1 MKQFPS
7 FLSVGKLISCSS
19 IEGGCVF
26 WKRENIVPCSIED
39 EHTAR
44 GCTGITADFSLCDH
58 PPGFSPFPLSNLFPY
73 IIMTQ
78 RRVITLQTP
87 FGWILMRD
95 LNHSDKWEPS
105 AWLVLE
111 VGEWETSYWAW
122 PVLCPEGLY
131 VSWRPL
137 NLSRHMHEG
146 FSNIKV
152 GWWRGG
158 LQGIVALSK
167 GKFR

>member
-7 FLSVGKLISCSS
+7 FLSMGKLISFSS
-19 IEGGCVF
+19 VKGSCVF
-26 WKRENIVPCSIED
+26 WKGGEDGSLKHWGWMWSTWQHWDRCSLPIVWPF
-39 EHTAR
+39 TR
-44 GCTGITADFSLCDH
+44 VFS
-58 PPGFSPFPLSNLFPY
+58 FSLSNLFPY

-78 RRVITLQTP
+78 RRVVTLQTP

-105 AWLVLE
+105 AWLVVEL
-111 VGEWETSYWAW
+111 GGWESSHRVCLACA
-122 PVLCPEGLY
+122 L
-131 VSWRPL
+131 SWRSL
-137 NLSRHMHEG
+137 YLSRHMHEE

-158 LQGIVALSK
+158 LQGMVAFSK
-167 GKFR
+167 GQFR